1 MAYHGRRVLAAA
13 LLATSAPLAL
23 GAEGLTTYSLGADYT
38 TGKYGADQST
48 DILYIPFT
56 GKYETGPWTARLVVP
71 WIRIT
76 GPGNVV
82 GAPGDTVVLNN
93 GASAERRTESG
104 LGDVVASAFYN
115 VLNERNSP
123 FGLDLGGK
131 VKFGTADETRGLGT
145 GKNDYSVQADAF
157 KPIGALTPFGSVGY
171 RWYGDPQDI
180 NFKNVF
186 YWSAGASYKLSQP
199 TTIGVAYD
207 HRPRIV
213 DTGSHVSEATAFV
226 SQKLNADWKLQVY
239 GVKGFSSGSPD
250 WGLGA
255 VLAYSY

>member
-1 MAYHGRRVLAAA
+1 MAHCARRALAAA
-13 LLATSAPLAL
+13 LLATAAPVALA
-23 GAEGLTTYSLGADYT
+23 AEGLTTFSVGADYT

-56 GKYETGPWTARLVVP
+56 GKYELGPWTARLVVP
-71 WIRIT
+71 WIKIT

-82 GAPGDTVVLNN
+82 GAPGDTVVLS
-93 GASAERRTESG
+93 GASSERRTESG

-131 VKFGTADETRGLGT
+131 VKLGTADENRGLGT
-145 GKNDYSVQADAF
+145 GKNDFSVQADAF
-157 KPIGALTPFGSVGY
+157 KPIGALTPFASVGY
-171 RWYGDPQDI
+171 RWYGDPAGVD
-180 NFKNVF
+180 FKNVV

-199 TTIGVAYD
+199 TSLGVAYD
-207 HRPRIV
+207 YRPRIV
-213 DTGSHVSEATAFV
+213 DNGSHVSEATVFV
-226 SQKLNADWKLQVY
+226 SQKLNPDWKLQVY
-239 GVKGFSSGSPD
+239 GVKGYSTGSPD